1 MALSVQLR
9 ELSQEAPGK
18 TVRNCFVIV
27 IRSNITS
34 LLYLNTCRQR
44 FVNNS
49 IFGNE
54 EFVVRSDGEMVS
66 ILTIW
71 AKLQG
76 LRAVILQ
83 AIKSQEDRRVKCQP
97 VNLLEEDGWNY
108 Q

>member
-1 MALSVQLR
+1 
-9 ELSQEAPGK
+9 
-18 TVRNCFVIV
+18 
-27 IRSNITS
+27 
-34 LLYLNTCRQR
+34 
-44 FVNNS
+44 
-49 IFGNE
+49 
-54 EFVVRSDGEMVS
+54 MVS